1 MHHTCWKQAKQ
12 DPLVHKNTSEAAS
25 TPTKTC
31 NKPSLNQNVPQR
43 VDILNKTVVDTL
55 LEKKLLIVSKDS
67 NIRVT
72 DKTLSQVCEKIVDFE
87 TIKRDLLSGENSSKI
102 SNNPSVVCTNTSAVH
117 KKVMML
123 IHVAILG

>member
-12 DPLVHKNTSEAAS
+12 DALVHKNTSEAAS

-43 VDILNKTVVDTL
+43 VDILNKTVVDAL
-55 LEKKLLIVSKDS
+55 LEKKLLVVSKDS
-67 NIRVT
+67 NIRVI
-72 DKTLSQVCEKIVDFE
+72 DKTSSQVGEKIVDFE
-87 TIKRDLLSGENSSKI
+87 TIKSDLLSGEKSSKI
-102 SNNPSVVCTNTSAVH
+102 SNPSVVCTNTSAVH

-123 IHVAILG
+123 IHLAILG